1 MVIMTF
7 KDVSFDTELESGKAI
22 LTAAAL
28 AQEARRAQILE
39 DPAARD
45 QVIDEWH
52 QFSSSHRTIPAKN
65 EAEQERDQLA
75 LRSRK
80 TQWTRTKRKLRR
92 RWGRLQVDPKA
103 VNQR

>member
-39 DPAARD
+39 DPAAGIR
-45 QVIDEWH
+45 
-52 QFSSSHRTIPAKN
+52 
-65 EAEQERDQLA
+65 
-75 LRSRK
+75 
-80 TQWTRTKRKLRR
+80 
-92 RWGRLQVDPKA
+92 
-103 VNQR
+103 